1 MELRRP
7 AIEHRTSNLGR
18 WLRERRL
25 QLGVVIALV
34 EGLLI
39 VFDVI
44 PGLLAALVA
53 ILVIVFY
60 LAVGRNLDSD
70 ALRQASWIGALSQVF
85 VAFVPVLLFVAA
97 ALALVALAILAVI
110 AVFALLADRR

>member
-7 AIEHRTSNLGR
+7 AVEHRTTNFGR
-18 WLRERRL
+18 WLREHRL
-25 QLGVVIALV
+25 QIAVVIALV
-34 EGLLI
+34 EGLLV

-53 ILVIVFY
+53 VLVIAFY
-60 LAVGRNLDSD
+60 LAAGRKIESD
-70 ALRQASWIGALSQVF
+70 APRQLSWIGALSQVF